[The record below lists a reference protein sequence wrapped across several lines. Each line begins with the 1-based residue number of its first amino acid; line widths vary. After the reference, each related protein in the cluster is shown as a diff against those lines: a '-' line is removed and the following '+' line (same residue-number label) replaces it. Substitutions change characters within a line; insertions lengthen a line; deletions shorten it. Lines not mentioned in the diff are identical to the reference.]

1 VDKNNVVNSRELL
14 NQNYINDHAAG
25 SRTEVLSS
33 DGDARSIS
41 PRSGTISRYSILKSM
56 IKEYCRYLET
66 EERMKHKKAVKTI
79 GKMLTEKHGGV
90 DVVDSIY
97 ELAKNCEHEI

>member
-41 PRSGTISRYSILKSM
+41 PRSGTISRYSMLKSM
-56 IKEYCRYLET
+56 IQEYCLYLET
-66 EERMKHKKAVKTI
+66 EERVKHKKAVNTI
-79 GKMLTEKHGGV
+79 GKLLKEKHGEV

-97 ELAKNCEHEI
+97 ELAKIVTTK